1 MLFRSHVE
9 FMGFKAVNRQDVT
22 VGVGQEVRVD
32 LTLQPGDQTQAVT
45 VTGEPPPINTTNAQ
59 LGGAIESTTATE
71 LPVAGRTFITLFNY
85 RPGMLTRPGGG
96 GGNVSYTNG
105 MRPEHNVFLFDGL
118 ADTNSYGTAGPLNI
132 GFIAGGPDQS
142 VILPIDAVQDFNLV
156 QNPKAEYGWRPGGQV
171 NIGLRSGTNTIHGTA
186 FALGRS
192 TAMLTRN
199 PFFTAKPDTEFEN

>member
-1 MLFRSHVE
+1 MHSFVRTQSLRLKGVLLIALCVCLAAIPAMAQVNQGRVGGTITDQSGGAIVGAMITVTDVERGVTRTLTTDAAGAYSAPNLTPGNYTVHVE

-96 GGNVSYTNG
+96 GGNAS
-105 MRPEHNVFLFDGL
+105 
-118 ADTNSYGTAGPLNI
+118 
-132 GFIAGGPDQS
+132 
-142 VILPIDAVQDFNLV
+142 
-156 QNPKAEYGWRPGGQV
+156 
-171 NIGLRSGTNTIHGTA
+171 GLRTLPNI
-186 FALGRS
+186 
-192 TAMLTRN
+192 TR
-199 PFFTAKPDTEFEN
+199 